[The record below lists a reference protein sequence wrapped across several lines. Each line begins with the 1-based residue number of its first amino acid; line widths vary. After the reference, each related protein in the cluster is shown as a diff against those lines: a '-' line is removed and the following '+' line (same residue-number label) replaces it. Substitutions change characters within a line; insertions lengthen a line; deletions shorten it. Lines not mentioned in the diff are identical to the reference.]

1 MLQKFINNIREN
13 RLKRLES
20 RLKWEQKV
28 TNLKSQMR
36 KNSHSLLWIWE
47 FSKKVVLICFGFYIA
62 TWVYSMIVMAIFQD
76 FSCLGELINGAKD
89 ILENC
94 VFGYFVKAGIEN
106 VAKIVFS
113 HDEGSE
119 NEHQAEG

>member
-1 MLQKFINNIREN
+1 MKNRIRDFIRKLRE
-13 RLKRLES
+13 KRLQ
-20 RLKWEQKV
+20 RLEDRLTWEQKV
-28 TNLKSQMR
+28 NELKAKMQ

-62 TWVYSMIVMAIFQD
+62 TWIYSMIVMIAYQD
-76 FSCLGELINGAKD
+76 LTCLSDLINGAKD

-94 VFGYFVKAGIEN
+94 VFGYFVKAGVEN

-113 HDEGSE
+113 HDE
-119 NEHQAEG
+119 AEG